1 MATKETGAMTPGDT
15 AVADVSK
22 DGAFVRKDAIFRNR
36 ITPDGE
42 YTPESGRYHLY
53 VSYACPW
60 ACRVLSLLH
69 LKGLTEHIT
78 VSSVHPTWQRT
89 RPNDPDDQ
97 HAGWCFLGEDGA
109 SISGPSGVGSFPGG
123 PKHACTPDD
132 LFGSVFVRDLY
143 DRAMDGAAKGT
154 RFTVPILWCKKTDT
168 IVSNESSEIIR
179 DLNSQFNAIA
189 GDKTLDLYPVKLR
202 PAIDE
207 VNEWVYHGIN
217 NGVYKCGFATSQ
229 GAYDTAVTE
238 LFRCLDKCEEILGRQ
253 RYIAG
258 DALTEADVR
267 LFPTLVRFDEVY
279 VVYFK
284 TNKKFI
290 HQYPNLWNYVK
301 DVYQTPGMRHSV
313 NMWHIKTHYF
323 TSHPVLNANA
333 IVPIGPNLNLDEP
346 HDRAGG
352 WVDGTT
358 RVYAK

>member
-1 MATKETGAMTPGDT
+1 MTPGDT

-154 RFTVPILWCKKTDT
+154 R
-168 IVSNESSEIIR
+168 
-179 DLNSQFNAIA
+179 
-189 GDKTLDLYPVKLR
+189 LDRK
-202 PAIDE
+202 
-207 VNEWVYHGIN
+207 
-217 NGVYKCGFATSQ
+217 S
-229 GAYDTAVTE
+229 
-238 LFRCLDKCEEILGRQ
+238 
-253 RYIAG
+253 
-258 DALTEADVR
+258 
-267 LFPTLVRFDEVY
+267 
-279 VVYFK
+279 VV
-284 TNKKFI
+284 
-290 HQYPNLWNYVK
+290 
-301 DVYQTPGMRHSV
+301 
-313 NMWHIKTHYF
+313 
-323 TSHPVLNANA
+323 
-333 IVPIGPNLNLDEP
+333 
-346 HDRAGG
+346 
-352 WVDGTT
+352 
-358 RVYAK
+358 